1 MMKRAPLAIF
11 LASLKYC
18 GITSRSWRL
27 WLLTT
32 APRKK
37 RVAVRVRLP
46 ARRPAFMSENM
57 RSSPTESVSNTGL
70 AWPW

>member
-1 MMKRAPLAIF
+1 MMNRAPWAIF

-18 GITSRSWRL
+18 GITSRSCRL

-37 RVAVRVRLP
+37 RVGVRVRRPL
-46 ARRPAFMSENM
+46 RMPAFMAENM